1 MGRITPLPIWRVV
14 SAGLDDHGSARSRAF
29 THMLTHSAIFLG
41 AAVVAVPL
49 FKRLGLGSVLG
60 YLAAGTVIG
69 PSGLGFIHEVHET
82 LEFAEFGVVL
92 LLFLIGLELR
102 PARLM
107 ALKTTVFGL
116 GGAQV
121 LLTAALVG
129 AVALAFGASLPMAVV
144 SGVALAMSSTAFAT
158 QVLSEKK
165 ELGTRHGR
173 AAFGILLFQD
183 LAAIPAL
190 ALLPLLGPSDP
201 AARSDG
207 SRAVLAVLVILGVI
221 VAGRVL
227 LRPLLRVVANAKSH
241 ELSAASALL
250 VVVLTSLVMQSVG
263 LSMALGAFLAGVLL
277 ADSEYRHELEAN
289 IEPFKGLLLGLFFI
303 AVGMSADLSVLVTH
317 PLSVGGMVLGLV
329 LVKFAVLYGIG
340 RVAGEDKSSAA
351 SLGVAIS
358 QGGEFAFVLFGVARS
373 AGVTSDDDTKL
384 LVVVVTLSMAVTPL
398 LFIARD
404 RVNAYLAKRSARR
417 EYDAIPDEGSQVI
430 IAGFGRFGQI
440 TARVLR
446 LKHIPFTALD
456 VSPNQVDFVRRFG
469 NKIYYGDAS
478 RVDLLRSARADQA
491 KVFVLAIDDMEAS
504 MRTLGVVQEHFPH
517 LKIVARARNRQHA
530 YALLAAGVEVVIREN
545 FAGSLEAATA
555 TLEGLGFEPDEARR
569 TTSQFA
575 EHDERMVRRTF
586 ALKDDQE
593 ALIRA
598 AKEYSAELERLFD
611 EDARKSPPD
620 PLAEPLPARHTDGP

>member
-1 MGRITPLPIWRVV
+1 M
-14 SAGLDDHGSARSRAF
+14 
-29 THMLTHSAIFLG
+29 
-41 AAVVAVPL
+41 PL

-102 PARLM
+102 PARLL

-129 AVALAFGASLPMAVV
+129 GVALAFGASLPMAVV

-158 QVLSEKK
+158 QVLSER

-303 AVGMSADLSVLVTH
+303 AVGMSADLSVLVRH
-317 PLSVGGMVLGLV
+317 PLGVIGMVLGLV
-329 LVKFAVLYGIG
+329 LVKFGVLYGIG
-340 RVAGEDKSSAA
+340 RVAGEDRSSAT

-373 AGVTSDDDTKL
+373 AGVTNDDDTKL

-404 RVNAYLAKRSARR
+404 RVNAYLAKRSERR
-417 EYDAIPDEGSQVI
+417 EYDPIPDEGSQVI

-504 MRTLGVVQEHFPH
+504 MRTLGVVQEYFPDLKNRGPRSQSPARLRAARRRRRGRDPRKLRGQPGGRDGDAGGARLRAGRGAPHHEPVRRARRAHDPPH
-517 LKIVARARNRQHA
+517 LRAEGRPGSPDPRRQGVQRRARAA
-530 YALLAAGVEVVIREN
+530 
-545 FAGSLEAATA
+545 
-555 TLEGLGFEPDEARR
+555 
-569 TTSQFA
+569 
-575 EHDERMVRRTF
+575 VRRGRSKVSLRP
-586 ALKDDQE
+586 ACGSPSG
-593 ALIRA
+593 
-598 AKEYSAELERLFD
+598 SA
-611 EDARKSPPD
+611 
-620 PLAEPLPARHTDGP
+620 H